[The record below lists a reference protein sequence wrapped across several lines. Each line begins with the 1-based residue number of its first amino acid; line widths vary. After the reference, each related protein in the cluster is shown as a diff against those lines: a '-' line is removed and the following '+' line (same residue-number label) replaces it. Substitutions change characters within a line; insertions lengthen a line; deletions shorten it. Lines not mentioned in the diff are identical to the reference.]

1 MYDELIKEYAAKT
14 FDTIRVGKKV
24 GVEMYEMLFAE
35 FLDKAQNVGQKKRP
49 EYDPRA

>member
-14 FDTIRVGKKV
+14 FDTIKVGKKV
-24 GVEMYEMLFAE
+24 NVETYEAILAE